1 MLDDLSPLGSNEKHC
16 SISIDD
22 GAVGAKGSVVETGEQ
37 GHAPEWTTEIR
48 FGDRALKPRIDK
60 FLEKRLDSVPIVS
73 SSKLVV
79 ASNALSTKCPGLLI
93 SDRELDID
101 SDCHNR

>member
-1 MLDDLSPLGSNEKHC
+1 
-16 SISIDD
+16 
-22 GAVGAKGSVVETGEQ
+22 
-37 GHAPEWTTEIR
+37 
-48 FGDRALKPRIDK
+48 LKPRIDK